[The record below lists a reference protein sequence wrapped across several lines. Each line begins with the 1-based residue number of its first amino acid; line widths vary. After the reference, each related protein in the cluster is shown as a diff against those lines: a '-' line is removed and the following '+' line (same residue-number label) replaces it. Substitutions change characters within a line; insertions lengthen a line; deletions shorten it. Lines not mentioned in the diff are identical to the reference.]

1 MYKIKLPYGK
11 SYRTYRS
18 NDSRVDIF
26 EPVFYPGAE
35 QPLKSVQESL
45 EGEFDLDPQKIKTVA
60 IAINDKTRPVPH
72 EVLLPPLL
80 NKLSSLGIANAQ
92 ICFYIATG
100 THLPM
105 QPEEFKS
112 VLPES
117 IIQNYQVRSHDTADQ
132 ENLIYLGRTSRET
145 PVYINKSYYQSDL
158 KLAVGN
164 IEPHHFAGF
173 SGGSKSVSIGLAGR
187 ETINSN
193 HKLLLNE
200 NAASG
205 IFSKNPLRQDI
216 EEIGIMAG
224 VHYVLNV
231 VLNRDKDIVA
241 SFFGKPD
248 QVMKAGVPLSRSINQ
263 FHVNRLYDVVI
274 TSPGGYPK
282 DINFYQ
288 SQKAITNAARIV
300 RQGGIVILLA
310 ACPEGGGSAAYDE
323 FMRRNRTP
331 EDIFFDFD
339 QYGFRVGPHKA
350 YQVAKILQKATIII
364 VSEMPPKLSE
374 LYLLL
379 PAKSLEN
386 AMEIAKSQLGTQQ
399 INLAILPQGGIALP
413 VYSDMENIINE
424 K

>member
-1 MYKIKLPYGK
+1 MNTIKLPYGK
-11 SYRTYRS
+11 SYRTYS
-18 NDSRVDIF
+18 TNAQVDILG
-26 EPVFYPGAE
+26 PVPYPGID
-35 QPLKSVQESL
+35 QPLECLQKALEHDIALDIQNIKS
-45 EGEFDLDPQKIKTVA
+45 VA
-60 IAINDKTRPVPH
+60 IAINDKTRSVPH

-80 NKLSSLGIANAQ
+80 NKLSSLGIVNAQ

-117 IIQNYQVRSHDTADQ
+117 IIQNYQVRSHDTDDQ
-132 ENLIYLGRTSRET
+132 ENLIYLGGTSRET

-200 NAASG
+200 NATSG
-205 IFSKNPLRQDI
+205 IFSTNPLQQDI

-231 VLNRDKDIVA
+231 VLNQDKDIVA

-263 FHVNRLYDVVI
+263 FPVNQLYDVVI
-274 TSPGGYPK
+274 TSAGGYPK

-300 RQGGIVILLA
+300 RQGGIIILLA

-323 FMRRNRTP
+323 FMQRNRTL

-350 YQVAKILQKATIII
+350 FQVAKILQKATIII
-364 VSEMPPKLSE
+364 VSEMPPELSE
-374 LYLLL
+374 LYLLI

>member
-1 MYKIKLPYGK
+1 
-11 SYRTYRS
+11 
-18 NDSRVDIF
+18 
-26 EPVFYPGAE
+26 
-35 QPLKSVQESL
+35 
-45 EGEFDLDPQKIKTVA
+45 
-60 IAINDKTRPVPH
+60 
-72 EVLLPPLL
+72 
-80 NKLSSLGIANAQ
+80 
-92 ICFYIATG
+92 
-100 THLPM
+100 
-105 QPEEFKS
+105 
-112 VLPES
+112 
-117 IIQNYQVRSHDTADQ
+117 
-132 ENLIYLGRTSRET
+132 
-145 PVYINKSYYQSDL
+145 
-158 KLAVGN
+158 
-164 IEPHHFAGF
+164 
-173 SGGSKSVSIGLAGR
+173 
-187 ETINSN
+187 
-193 HKLLLNE
+193 
-200 NAASG
+200 
-205 IFSKNPLRQDI
+205 
-216 EEIGIMAG
+216 
-224 VHYVLNV
+224 VLNV